1 MHPKRRE
8 NRGRT
13 RGGRSERTE
22 GCGRLRTV
30 IGRVGLDGGCE
41 VLRGGVV
48 VARGELLVAGVLGL
62 ERGLALLGGDL
73 RWVRGG
79 ADGMGPGQT
88 ARAGRGR
95 RRSRG
100 GTCWIEAAAAKRR
113 DILRETLRISARRAG
128 RFRRGFSGRRCTH
141 VGGGLLLV
149 VLLGWHGERVGRCV
163 FGVCARLEV
172 IDDAVP
178 PKVLFSS
185 PRISK
190 RMSVSLGVTSPAGPF
205 LMRRRL
211 VIAAIFA
218 LSLD

>member
-1 MHPKRRE
+1 M
-8 NRGRT
+8 GS
-13 RGGRSERTE
+13 GRSRW
-22 GCGRLRTV
+22 
-30 IGRVGLDGGCE
+30 DGTGS
-41 VLRGGVV
+41 
-48 VARGELLVAGVLGL
+48 
-62 ERGLALLGGDL
+62 D
-73 RWVRGG
+73 G
-79 ADGMGPGQT
+79 AC
-88 ARAGRGR
+88 RRGR

-113 DILRETLRISARRAG
+113 DILRETLRISARGAG

-205 LMRRRL
+205 LMTATRHRSDFRPQPRLNRRYTRRGDGRGCQESGPARQR
-211 VIAAIFA
+211 AAVEGRRGRGHRFGVSRGAAGLQGGQGAGAIGGA
-218 LSLD
+218 DARRAVR